1 MVRPAKLFPP
11 IANHEIWYELV
22 VKKETKM
29 FPSIVTTGKLIKIT
43 HD

>member
-22 VKKETKM
+22 VKKGNKNV
-29 FPSIVTTGKLIKIT
+29 S
-43 HD
+43 